1 MEMFTIVGL
10 LAFRALQLSIVLFS
24 NDNVVPVN
32 EMEIH
37 HSGHAGMVFSD
48 WWSRH
53 SILFSD
59 VEVKCL
65 NEAED
70 TVNQADFRNCIEDI
84 ITSGLLKVGP
94 TYPLH
99 ITLLSRSIIF
109 HIDTATATIKM
120 YINIMGKVLTTK
132 GVHTSLFN

>member
-1 MEMFTIVGL
+1 M
-10 LAFRALQLSIVLFS
+10 
-24 NDNVVPVN
+24 
-32 EMEIH
+32 
-37 HSGHAGMVFSD
+37 
-48 WWSRH
+48 
-53 SILFSD
+53 
-59 VEVKCL
+59 KCL

-84 ITSGLLKVGP
+84 IRTGLFKVGP

-120 YINIMGKVLTTK
+120 YINIMGKVLTTR
-132 GVHTSLFN
+132 GVHTSFFN